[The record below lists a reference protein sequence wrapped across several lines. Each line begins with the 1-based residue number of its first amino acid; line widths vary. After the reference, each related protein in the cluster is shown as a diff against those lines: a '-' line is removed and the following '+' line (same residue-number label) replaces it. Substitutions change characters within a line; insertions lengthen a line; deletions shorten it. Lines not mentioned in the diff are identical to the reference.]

1 MASAFES
8 KGGRDPKGVKLV
20 FRTLRY
26 RNYRLFFGGQLIS
39 VIGTWMQTVAVTWL
53 VYRLTN
59 SVFLL
64 GIVGFAGQLPAFIFS
79 PFAGVIADKMN
90 KHRIVIIT
98 QTLSMIQ
105 AIILAVLTMSGI
117 IAVWHII
124 VLSVFL
130 GAINA
135 FDMPTRQS
143 FLLEMIENKEDIGN
157 AIAINSSMFNSA
169 RLLGPS
175 IAGIVIAAIGEGLCF
190 LLNALSYVAVIL
202 ALLAMKLPARPK
214 STKSETGVLEGFTEG
229 FRYISGF
236 LPIRNILL
244 LLALVSL
251 LGMPYAVLMPVF
263 ARDILH
269 GGPNTLGFL
278 MGATGV
284 GALSGAL
291 ILASRKSVVGLVK
304 WIPAAAV
311 VFGLGLIGFSY
322 SRTMLLS
329 LALLVVTGF
338 GMMVQMASSNT
349 ILQTVV
355 DDDKR
360 GRVMSFYTVS
370 FVGMVPFGSLMAG
383 SVATVIGA
391 PYTVLLS
398 GVLCILGGAL
408 FANQLPALKEKIQP
422 VYARLGIS
430 PLISSGIEAASE
442 LTGNPEE

>member
-1 MASAFES
+1 MASELES
-8 KGGRDPKGVKLV
+8 NGENDPKGFKLI

-39 VIGTWMQTVAVTWL
+39 LIGTWMQTVALTWL
-53 VYRLTN
+53 VYRITN

-64 GIVGFAGQLPAFIFS
+64 GIVGFAGQLPALVFS
-79 PFAGVIADKMN
+79 PFAGVIADKLN
-90 KHRIVIIT
+90 KHRIVVIT
-98 QTLSMIQ
+98 QILSMVQ
-105 AIILAVLTMSGI
+105 ATILAILTLTRG

-130 GAINA
+130 GLINA

-143 FLLEMIENKEDIGN
+143 FLLEMIENKEDLGN
-157 AIAINSSMFNSA
+157 AIAINSSMFNGA
-169 RLLGPS
+169 RLIGPS
-175 IAGIVIAAIGEGLCF
+175 IAGIIIAAIGEGLCF
-190 LLNALSYVAVIL
+190 LLNAVSYIAVIL
-202 ALLAMKLPARPK
+202 ALLAMKIPARSAIQPA
-214 STKSETGVLEGFTEG
+214 EQGVMEGFAEG

-236 LPIRNILL
+236 SPIRNILL

-263 ARDILH
+263 ARDVLH

-291 ILASRKSVVGLVK
+291 MLASRRSVKGLAK
-304 WIPAAAV
+304 WIPIAAAI
-311 VFGLGLIGFSY
+311 FGVGLIGFSF
-322 SRTMLLS
+322 SRSLLLS
-329 LALLVVTGF
+329 LILLLIAGF

-355 DDDKR
+355 EDDKR

-370 FVGMVPFGSLMAG
+370 FIGMAPFGSLLAG
-383 SVATVIGA
+383 SVATAIGA
-391 PYTVLLS
+391 PYTVLGS
-398 GVLCILGGAL
+398 GVVCILGGAL
-408 FANQLPALKEKIQP
+408 FANQLPALQEKIRP
-422 VYARLGIS
+422 IYVKLGIS
-430 PLISSGIEAASE
+430 PVVSSGIQAASR